1 MERLNLAIIVPAYNE
16 EKTIS
21 RVVEKLIPYGRP
33 IVIDDGSSD
42 STSIR
47 ASKAGA
53 LVITHSKNLGY
64 DEALNTGF
72 KEAFLMNY
80 SVALTFDADGQHDES
95 LIPKFL
101 QKINNGDDVVVGI
114 RNKKQRFAEYVFG
127 WYTNL
132 RFNIKDP
139 LCGMKAY
146 KKNIYELLGHFDSYG
161 STGTELML
169 FAAKN
174 RFSIGEVV
182 VNIREREDEP
192 RFGTNFTGDYKVM
205 KAMLLSLW

>member
-21 RVVEKLIPYGRP
+21 KVVEKLIPYGKP
-33 IVIDDGSSD
+33 IVIVDGSSD

-47 ASKAGA
+47 ALKAGA
-53 LVITHSKNLGY
+53 LVVTHSKNLGY
-64 DEALNTGF
+64 DEALNSGF
-72 KEAFLMNY
+72 RKAFSMSY

-95 LIPKFL
+95 LIPIFL
-101 QKINNGDDVVVGI
+101 QKLNNGNDVVVGI
-114 RNKKQRFAEYVFG
+114 RNKKQRFAEYVFA
-127 WYTNL
+127 WYTNV

-161 STGTELML
+161 SAGTELML

-174 RFSIGEVV
+174 KFPIGEVAI
-182 VNIREREDEP
+182 NIGEREDAP
-192 RFGTNFTGDYKVM
+192 RFGTNFTGDYKIIR
-205 KAMLLSLW
+205 AMLLSLC